1 MKRWLSWDNKARK
14 RGEGGNEYDEKCT
27 MRLHRSVKMSL
38 MKKVLEERLRIAERK
53 SELFFLSLF
62 KCQLSG

>member
-1 MKRWLSWDNKARK
+1 MKRCLSWDNKARK

-38 MKKVLEERLRIAERK
+38 MKKVLERDYVSRK
-53 SELFFLSLF
+53 EKASCSFSLF